1 MLEKYQ
7 SFFAEDG
14 ITSTSANHLC
24 NIARERIA
32 LDKAKM
38 AQLNFVTLAVG
49 VLGSDKPLTVIRK
62 GTENAEEI
70 NTCIHNIAKSNAFI
84 AYMQEAIKAKKDL
97 YSTVMSMQFE
107 EYLKVKNIEEP
118 LCPKRGEKKT
128 FDEAF
133 AEMSIKEK
141 CHYYTLEAEAAAIG
155 KIIHPDGAFHIARE
169 EMLKALSAPAYIE
182 DDKVYHREI
191 VADQEKVEALYF
203 ELQKKHRAVEAEL
216 NSIKN
221 SIDVKVREYNTA
233 LDSKFS
239 VEYNEA
245 TTKLTALHNDFA
257 NWRNEE
263 GKRINKLKIAV
274 PKALQESYEYL
285 VNL

>member
-14 ITSTSANHLC
+14 ITSTSASHLC
-24 NIARERIA
+24 NIARECIA
-32 LDKAKM
+32 LDKAKI
-38 AQLNFVTLAVG
+38 AQLNFVTLEVG

-62 GTENAEEI
+62 GTENAEEV
-70 NTCIHNIAKSNAFI
+70 NTCIYNIAKSNAFI

-97 YSTVMSMQFE
+97 YSTVMSMEFE
-107 EYLKVKNIEEP
+107 DYLQIQNIEKP
-118 LCPKRGEKKT
+118 LLPKEGKKKT

-133 AEMSIKEK
+133 AEMNIKEK
-141 CHYYTLEAEAAAIG
+141 CHYYTLEAKAAAIG
-155 KIIHPDGAFHIARE
+155 KIIHPDGAFHTARE

-191 VADQEKVEALYF
+191 IADQEKVETLYF
-203 ELQKKHRAVEAEL
+203 ELQKEHRAVEAEL

-239 VEYNEA
+239 VEYNE
-245 TTKLTALHNDFA
+245 TTVKLTALHNDFA

-274 PKALQESYEYL
+274 PKALQETYEYL

>member
-32 LDKAKM
+32 SDKAKI

-62 GTENAEEI
+62 GTENAEEV
-70 NTCIHNIAKSNAFI
+70 NTCIRNISKSNAFI

-97 YSTVMSMQFE
+97 YSTVTNMQFE
-107 EYLKVKNIEEP
+107 EYLQVKNIEGP

-128 FDEAF
+128 FDKAF

-191 VADQEKVEALYF
+191 VADQEKVDTLYF

-221 SIDVKVREYNTA
+221 SIEVKVREYNTA

-239 VEYNEA
+239 VEYNEYS
-245 TTKLTALHNDFA
+245 TKLTALLNDFA
-257 NWRNEE
+257 NWKNQEE
-263 GKRINKLKIAV
+263 KHINKLKIAV